1 MKCDNLLHKFK
12 LSPSILA
19 ADFTRIGEMVET
31 AEKAGVDY
39 IHIDVMDG
47 HFVKPITM
55 GEKMLSAI
63 RNITKLPL
71 DIHMMVNH
79 PENHYKSFIDA
90 GADLLTVHIESL
102 CDINSLILEIK
113 QYPVQVS
120 VAVKP
125 QTSLKT
131 IENILDQLDG
141 VLIMTVEPGYSG
153 QPFLHFMLPKIKK
166 LHQMLEHV
174 GLDIEIGVD
183 GGIDADTAPLV
194 YASGARMLV
203 AGSAIYTPGL
213 LIEDGVNSIRSSIV
227 IE

>member
-1 MKCDNLLHKFK
+1 MKCDNVLHKFK

-19 ADFTRIGEMVET
+19 ADFTRIGEMVQT
-31 AEKAGVDY
+31 AENAGVDY

-55 GEKMLSAI
+55 GERMISAI

-90 GADLLTVHIESL
+90 GADLLTIHIESL
-102 CDINSLILEIK
+102 CDIKNLISEIK
-113 QYPVQVS
+113 QYSVQVS

-125 QTSLKT
+125 QTSLQT

-141 VLIMTVEPGYSG
+141 VLVMTVEPGYSG
-153 QPFLHFMLPKIKK
+153 QPFLPKMLPKIRK
-166 LHQMLEHV
+166 LHQMLEDL
-174 GLDIEIGVD
+174 GLSLEIGGD
-183 GGIDADTAPLV
+183 GGIDPDTAPLV
-194 YASGARMLV
+194 YESGARMLV
-203 AGSAIYTPGL
+203 AGSAIYSPDFS
-213 LIEDGVNSIRSSIV
+213 IQDGVFSIRSSV
-227 IE
+227 AIE